1 MKQRTP
7 IRILSLLLV
16 LLTAATLLLSCGEG
30 SVWDSATYPEDTT
43 LGDGATE
50 VTVKITAEKKTVT
63 VTLLTDEATLADALL
78 AAELCQGETGQFGL
92 MISHVNG
99 IRADYEL
106 DRGYYWGIAVNGE
119 MAMVGASD
127 IPIIVGDIYELVR
140 QK

>member
-30 SVWDSATYPEDTT
+30 SVWDSATYLEDTT

-50 VTVKITAEKKTVT
+50 VTVKVTADGKTVT
-63 VTLLTDEATLADALL
+63 VTLFTDEATLADALL
-78 AAELCQGETGQFGL
+78 AAELCQGEVTQYGL

-99 IRADYEL
+99 IRADYDL
-106 DRGYYWGIAVNGE
+106 DHGYYWGIAVNGE

-127 IPIIVGDIYELVR
+127 IPIITGDIYELVR
-140 QK
+140 TK